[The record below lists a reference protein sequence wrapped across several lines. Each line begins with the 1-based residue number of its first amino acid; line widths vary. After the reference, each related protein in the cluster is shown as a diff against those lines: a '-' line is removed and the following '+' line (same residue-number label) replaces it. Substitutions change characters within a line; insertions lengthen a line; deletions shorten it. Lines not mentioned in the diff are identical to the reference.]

1 MQAGAN
7 LTPLLR
13 PKAMDMAKELAIIL
27 ATQLAMAQ
35 DTAKVHPKAMATAL
49 VNHMVKP
56 PAIAPATALATELV
70 KPPAM
75 ALSKALA
82 PPLPLAQA
90 TALDMALATATAKLS
105 RLLTN
110 QAKPKMFMLKEVL
123 SSKYQTMV
131 HKKRRLLMI
140 FNCNMLRTN

>member
-13 PKAMDMAKELAIIL
+13 PNNLDMAKAKELAIIL
-27 ATQLAMAQ
+27 ATQLAMAL

-49 VNHMVKP
+49 VNLKVMP
-56 PAIAPATALATELV
+56 PAIAPATVLATELV
-70 KPPAM
+70 K
-75 ALSKALA
+75 

-90 TALDMALATATAKLS
+90 TALDMALATAKLS
-105 RLLTN
+105 RLFTN

-123 SSKYQTMV
+123 SRKYQTMV
-131 HKKRRLLMI
+131 HKINLHIKRKLLMI
-140 FNCNMLRTN
+140 FNYNMLKTN